1 MVTKT
6 FPARVA
12 NGRLQYDESLAAF
25 EGQQVHIT
33 LLASEPPQ
41 RTRSTGERLLD
52 EAAPE
57 GMDVEKDIYV
67 PMALTGEVL
76 RNPVV
81 LEGGPLKPC
90 LVIPEELPDE

>member
-33 LLASEPPQ
+33 LLASGAIPADPVNRQ
-41 RTRSTGERLLD
+41 SDCLMKLRTGGDGRGERDLCPHGPD
-52 EAAPE
+52 GQSASQPVGDRGRAP
-57 GMDVEKDIYV
+57 
-67 PMALTGEVL
+67 
-76 RNPVV
+76 
-81 LEGGPLKPC
+81 
-90 LVIPEELPDE
+90 